1 MSTLVGYRRV
11 ELGLGNQKRKL
22 VARREKDEA
31 RCHTSLS
38 FFPVV
43 SSTSLSIC
51 NMLLCRVT
59 IAVDHL
65 KWLSNFECLY
75 FSLFSTF
82 QKKPLKNSRNK
93 IDIVFPGKI
102 QDPPNLLVRESS
114 KSCFVVLS
122 RHPKKRC
129 WGELVN
135 SVIPKW
141 LEDLL
146 RKWF

>member
-65 KWLSNFECLY
+65 KWLSNFECL
-75 FSLFSTF
+75 LFF
-82 QKKPLKNSRNK
+82 
-93 IDIVFPGKI
+93 IVYH
-102 QDPPNLLVRESS
+102 L
-114 KSCFVVLS
+114 
-122 RHPKKRC
+122 PK
-129 WGELVN
+129 ET
-135 SVIPKW
+135 
-141 LEDLL
+141 LE
-146 RKWF
+146 K